1 MLKLGCA
8 LGKLAKNT
16 TDHDDGIGS
25 GICQMRSKRCAV
37 LFVCSII
44 CAVESMGL
52 NLDQAKIGIRSS
64 SNSRAERFGRLE
76 LLECHWCW
84 RGEAGKAQEG
94 YASRGRCQSLGMAV
108 HISIFI
114 STPGSALFYKERVE
128 MSLEEFV
135 AGERWMTPEEQAEH
149 DYDQCLRAD

>member
-1 MLKLGCA
+1 MRGLIRLQHYMRCGI
-8 LGKLAKNT
+8 
-16 TDHDDGIGS
+16 DGP
-25 GICQMRSKRCAV
+25 Q
-37 LFVCSII
+37 F
-44 CAVESMGL
+44 
-52 NLDQAKIGIRSS
+52 RSS
-64 SNSRAERFGRLE
+64 KDWNSILIKFSGRTVWPIK

-94 YASRGRCQSLGMAV
+94 YAGRGRCQSLGMAV